1 MYAILVGMV
10 VSYPVQILVE
20 LSVIHAGY
28 VVFLILAA
36 VYQDGTLKIVVP
48 LFLVHHSYLIML
60 PFLMKWYVISAFSI
74 VS

>member
-1 MYAILVGMV
+1 MR
-10 VSYPVQILVE
+10 YPVQILVE
-20 LSVIHAGY
+20 LGVAIRAAY